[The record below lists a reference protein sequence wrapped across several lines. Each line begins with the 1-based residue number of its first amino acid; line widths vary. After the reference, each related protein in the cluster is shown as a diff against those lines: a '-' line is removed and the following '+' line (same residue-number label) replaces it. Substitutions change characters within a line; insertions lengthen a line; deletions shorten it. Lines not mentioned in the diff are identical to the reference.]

1 MVGVRSWG
9 CVKTRLGSVKHVLE
23 QYNVHLGVCDVHS
36 WGVNYYLGA
45 CEVLSWGM

>member
-23 QYNVHLGVCDVHS
+23 QYNVHSGGVRCAFLEC
-36 WGVNYYLGA
+36 VNYYLGA
-45 CEVLSWGM
+45 